1 MKLCYNQSKLLEKRG
16 ASHVRCNCC
25 RRWPSRKYRRKGTG

>member
-25 RRWPSRKYRRKGTG
+25 R